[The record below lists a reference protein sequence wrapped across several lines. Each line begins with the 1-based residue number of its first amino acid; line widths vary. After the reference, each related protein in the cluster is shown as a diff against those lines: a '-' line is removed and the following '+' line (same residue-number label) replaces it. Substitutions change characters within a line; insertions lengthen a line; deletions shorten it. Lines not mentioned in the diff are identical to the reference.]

1 MTGPGAGSPGD
12 PGKRADLGG
21 ADAVPDTP
29 STAKRQGSEPGAP
42 KSAAHLDAERRLTPR
57 AATATASTGGMK
69 PVIWIVI
76 AIVAIAAAY
85 FAFGM

>member
-12 PGKRADLGG
+12 PRKRADLGG

-29 STAKRQGSEPGAP
+29 STAKRQGSEPGPP
-42 KSAAHLDAERRLTPR
+42 KSAAQTESERRLTPR
-57 AATATASTGGMK
+57 AATATSSAGSMK

-76 AIVAIAAAY
+76 AIVAIGAAY